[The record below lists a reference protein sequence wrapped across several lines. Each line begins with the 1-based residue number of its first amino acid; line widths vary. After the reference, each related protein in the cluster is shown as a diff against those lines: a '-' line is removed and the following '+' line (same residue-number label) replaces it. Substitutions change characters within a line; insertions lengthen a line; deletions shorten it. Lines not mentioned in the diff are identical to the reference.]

1 MNSLG
6 TEDGSITEVVF
17 AFD

>member
-6 TEDGSITEVVF
+6 TEDADKPCSI
-17 AFD
+17 

>member
-17 AFD
+17 TFD